1 MRDTKRRFEM
11 VSLFDHTHMEKH
23 LTDMA
28 ARGWLVE
35 KIGHTGWVYRRIEPA
50 DLTFAVTYFPDASD
64 FDPAPTEEQET
75 FRDFCAHTGWEFA
88 ASSAQMQIF
97 YNRRPDPV
105 PIETDPDLQIDNIHR
120 SMKKTMLIADPVLF
134 LVLLM
139 NLWNSWT
146 RFRDDPVWFLS
157 SSTQLLCTGAFL
169 ILLVLMAG
177 ELGAYFLWRRRA
189 KRAAEQGLFR
199 PTPNTS
205 LLQRICLTL
214 AVLLLLGTVVLQTGN
229 SGNQRLLLLAM
240 GCTALMFAVI
250 LGGKVLMKR
259 LGVSRKTNL
268 IVTICL
274 CLFVPL
280 VFACAPYFVIY
291 RAPEVLDRQ
300 ESPVSAEAA
309 PLTVEML
316 LDMDPAELEVTFCY
330 HDSSPLLSRTR
341 FRQEQT
347 YGLEQNWLYYSLA
360 EIRVPALYDRCRQ
373 SMLEEMC
380 NQSLYERFGEETPYS
395 AVAIAPEPWG
405 AEAAWQ
411 LHYRDDSGLVTV
423 SDTWLLCYPDR
434 IVTLTLSWTPTPE
447 QMAVIGTVFAGK

>member
-35 KIGHTGWVYRRIEPA
+35 KIGHAGWVYRRIEPA

-316 LDMDPAELEVTFCY
+316 LDMDPAELEVRYNLQQNSF
-330 HDSSPLLSRTR
+330 LVN
-341 FRQEQT
+341 QT
-347 YGLEQNWLYYSLA
+347 DFSQSQRYGTDKKYLVYTAVKVKASF
-360 EIRVPALYDRCRQ
+360 LYDLCREDVMGQ
-373 SMLEEMC
+373 MM
-380 NQSLYERFGEETPYS
+380 NAKYYEFTGEERHED
-395 AVAIAPEPWG
+395 AVPTDPAPWG
-405 AEAAWQ
+405 ADAAWQ
-411 LHYRDDSGLVTV
+411 KYYLDDPAPRA
-423 SDTWLLCYPDR
+423 SDTWLLCYPR
-434 IVTLTLSWTPTPE
+434 YIVRLTLSWTPTPE
-447 QMAVIGTVFAGK
+447 QMAVIGTVFAGQ